1 MRLYNKIS
9 ALFVFLWFLGSNAH
23 AQLTAPGRVMAM
35 TTQYSNTTKQDSIF
49 VFYGN
54 TGVLQARHSTGNSA
68 TFTWYRYNPLKP
80 DPSQRFEQ
88 FDEVTG
94 VSLSSQPDLA
104 EGGYRVIVTDTAD
117 SAEVFTCWLFTDNV
131 TLDSIAVD
139 NSCQFLEL
147 NPITE
152 PAPYDIT
159 YDRFAY
165 YDLSRS
171 NQPVRNTYGLEYFSN
186 VTWQASESRVDMPY
200 SSTLKLIV
208 ENPAPLYKSTYTIT
222 IQNSF
227 GRVLTFTT
235 PEIDAIATKADNL
248 IQVDDKG
255 SWADYNPDAEY
266 EALLGLR
273 LESRSLNC
281 DSIYWAIT
289 TQKITPD
296 SIAYHSIWRD
306 SSLIA
311 VRNEAYPDKNLMVP
325 GLYKVYHYSVN
336 SQTGCIDS
344 VITDIE
350 VDSSRISADA
360 IPNVFS
366 PNGDGV
372 NDLFRFSDTD
382 ESIRSI
388 RSFSIQVFSRSG
400 KLVYSYSGD
409 PREWEGWDGRTTSG
423 AEASEGVY
431 YFIIEARGWD
441 NRRFARGPY
450 KGFLHLFRGKNR

>member
-1 MRLYNKIS
+1 
-9 ALFVFLWFLGSNAH
+9 
-23 AQLTAPGRVMAM
+23 
-35 TTQYSNTTKQDSIF
+35 
-49 VFYGN
+49 
-54 TGVLQARHSTGNSA
+54 
-68 TFTWYRYNPLKP
+68 
-80 DPSQRFEQ
+80 
-88 FDEVTG
+88 
-94 VSLSSQPDLA
+94 
-104 EGGYRVIVTDTAD
+104 
-117 SAEVFTCWLFTDNV
+117 
-131 TLDSIAVD
+131 
-139 NSCQFLEL
+139 
-147 NPITE
+147 
-152 PAPYDIT
+152 
-159 YDRFAY
+159 
-165 YDLSRS
+165 
-171 NQPVRNTYGLEYFSN
+171 
-186 VTWQASESRVDMPY
+186 
-200 SSTLKLIV
+200 
-208 ENPAPLYKSTYTIT
+208 
-222 IQNSF
+222 
-227 GRVLTFTT
+227 
-235 PEIDAIATKADNL
+235 
-248 IQVDDKG
+248 
-255 SWADYNPDAEY
+255 
-266 EALLGLR
+266 
-273 LESRSLNC
+273 
-281 DSIYWAIT
+281 YWAIT

-336 SQTGCIDS
+336 SQTSCIDS

-366 PNGDGV
+366 PNSDGN
-372 NDLFRFSDTD
+372 NDLFRFSETD

-388 RSFSIQVFSRSG
+388 QSFTIQIFSRSG